1 MKRHARWC
9 RLAGAVILIVL
20 AACGGGGDDAE
31 TAPSSAAAFSSATG
45 PTPPTFAKIQ
55 SQILTPT
62 CAVSGCHS
70 GGRPAGGMD
79 LSAPAY
85 TRIVTVASSEVPS
98 LVRIAPGSAANSYL
112 IRKLEGAPGI
122 VGSRMPLTGPSLD
135 QATVD
140 RIRAWIDAGAPN
152 N

>member
-1 MKRHARWC
+1 MKRHAQWW
-9 RLAGAVILIVL
+9 RLASATILIVL
-20 AACGGGGDDAE
+20 AACGGGGDTD
-31 TAPSSAAAFSSATG
+31 TTPSNATAFSNATG
-45 PTPPTFAKIQ
+45 PTPLTFTKIQ

-70 GGRPAGGMD
+70 GGSPAAGMD

-85 TRIVTVASSEVPS
+85 ARIVTVASSEVPS
-98 LVRIAPGSAANSYL
+98 LLRIAPGSAANSYL
-112 IRKLEGAPGI
+112 IRKLEGAPGT
-122 VGSRMPLTGPSLD
+122 VGSRMPLTGPFLD

-140 RIRAWIDAGAPN
+140 RIRAWIDVGAPN